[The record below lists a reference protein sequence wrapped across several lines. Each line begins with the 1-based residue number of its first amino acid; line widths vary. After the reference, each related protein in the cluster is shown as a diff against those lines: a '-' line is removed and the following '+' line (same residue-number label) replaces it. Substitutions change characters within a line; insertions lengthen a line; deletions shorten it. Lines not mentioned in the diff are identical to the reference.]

1 MNFKNIFVTGLAL
14 CFSFSV
20 VAQEQLVK
28 VLDGTVAYCKSQ
40 DDVARYLTSG
50 VVSLKLNKVKDLGDR
65 LALNVSVNYYLCK
78 KNDRGYGFEKMQDP
92 SYLSYGL
99 SDRRISIERRDF
111 TLRVINGNYDILA
124 KELVKNDSSGNET
137 ILTFEKA
144 ELTTLA
150 NGKKYVDID
159 LSAMFKFS
167 DNRGTSG
174 NFEPRVFGSYRVL
187 F

>member
-20 VAQEQLVK
+20 FAQEQFIK
-28 VLDGTVAYCKSQ
+28 VLDGTAAYCKSQ
-40 DDVARYLTSG
+40 DDVARYLASG
-50 VVSLKLNKVKDLGDR
+50 VVSLKLNKIKDFGDR
-65 LALNVSVNYYLCK
+65 LSLSVSVNFYVCK
-78 KNDRGYGFEKMQDP
+78 KNDRGFSFEKMQDP
-92 SYLSYGL
+92 TYLTYGL
-99 SDRRISIERRDF
+99 GERRISIERKDF
-111 TLRVINGNYDILA
+111 TLRVINGNYDILD
-124 KELVKNDSSGNET
+124 KELVRNDSNTNET
-137 ILTFEKA
+137 ILNFAKA
-144 ELTTLA
+144 DITTLA

-167 DNRGTSG
+167 DDRGASG